1 MPNGYLQNAELA
13 LREAVN
19 APPSTNAFREHSRN
33 IYHADIQLRQ
43 FAKPLARFL
52 ALGFLGLGGPHDSA
66 HCPQCN
72 RDANSLSAYLIESAS
87 GSEKTDAGEPSS

>member
-52 ALGFLGLGGPHDSA
+52 ALGFLGLGVALMIVPTALNVIGT
-66 HCPQCN
+66 
-72 RDANSLSAYLIESAS
+72 LIHFLP
-87 GSEKTDAGEPSS
+87 T